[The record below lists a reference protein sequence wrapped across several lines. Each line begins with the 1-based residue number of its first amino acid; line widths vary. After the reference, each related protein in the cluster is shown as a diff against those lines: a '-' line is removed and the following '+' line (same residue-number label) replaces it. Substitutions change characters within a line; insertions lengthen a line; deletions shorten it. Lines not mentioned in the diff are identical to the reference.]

1 MQALKKNLVSII
13 FGIIAILAV
22 VAVFWPIGGWY
33 DDLQKQLDRR
43 AAVGA
48 QLSSM
53 ANGSRQMPILSPDQ
67 TTPDQLTVF
76 PTQEVINA
84 GVAATSQVA
93 TQATAMVDTAVKAN
107 RHGDLLFPNSL
118 PKPDD
123 STRFSF
129 AQKYQDATTDYA
141 RWQPILNSGAR
152 PSPEEISSSLQAL
165 QDQINKE
172 KLTYLPG
179 PPDANGNKPVNPASE
194 QDVKDDYDAKAPDVK
209 PRMEL
214 GAATKY
220 CVYLEPRSGAL
231 SFDQTIGVKEAP
243 DADKIFNA
251 QLGIWIIDDVAHAIA
266 RCNQLYS
273 DPETPGGQPKADI
286 LHGAIKRIDLIGNPQ
301 AVSGSSTDATG
312 GNGTAIPKVTT
323 ISASGRVCN
332 ALYDVVEFKVDLTVD
347 AAKVPQIVREFEV
360 GQFITVNNVQ
370 IIEVV
375 DPALSA
381 SQGYRFGSKPVVRI
395 ELDCEELL
403 LRQWTNDI
411 LPDTKKNGIAS
422 GLPTNAPEGTPEGMP
437 EGMPEGGV
445 GRPGMRGFPNGPP
458 MGPPGRDR

>member
-1 MQALKKNLVSII
+1 MQVLKKNLVSII
-13 FGIIAILAV
+13 FAVIAIVAV

-48 QLSSM
+48 QLTSLAS
-53 ANGSRQMPILSPDQ
+53 GSRQMPILSPDQ

-76 PTQEVINA
+76 PAQDVINA

-107 RHGDLLFPNSL
+107 RHGDLLFPNCL

-152 PSPEEISSSLQAL
+152 PTPDEISAALAAL
-165 QDQINKE
+165 QDEINKD
-172 KLTYLPG
+172 KLTYLNG
-179 PPDANGNKPVNPASE
+179 PSDANGNKPVNPASV
-194 QDVKDDYDAKAPDVK
+194 QDAKDEFDARAPEVK
-209 PRMEL
+209 PRMEQS
-214 GAATKY
+214 AATKY
-220 CVYLEPRSGAL
+220 SVYLEPRSGAL
-231 SFDQTIGVKEAP
+231 SFDQSINVKEAP
-243 DADKIFNA
+243 DADKIFDA
-251 QLGIWIIDDVAHAIA
+251 QLAIWIIDDVAHAIA

-273 DPETPGGQPKADI
+273 DPETPGGPPRTDV
-286 LHGAIKRIDLIGNPQ
+286 LHGPIKRIDLIGNPQ
-301 AVSGSSTDATG
+301 AVLGASTDAAG
-312 GNGTAIPKVTT
+312 GNGTATPKVTT
-323 ISASGRVCN
+323 VSASGRVCN
-332 ALYDVVEFKVDLTVD
+332 ALYDVVDFKVDLTVD
-347 AAKVPQIVREFEV
+347 AAKIPQIVREFEV

-381 SQGYRFGSKPVVRI
+381 SQGYRFGDKPVVRI

-411 LPDTKKNGIAS
+411 LPDDKKNGIGS
-422 GLPTNAPEGTPEGMP
+422 GIPTNAPEGMQGMP
-437 EGMPEGGV
+437 EGMPEGMMPPE
-445 GRPGMRGFPNGPP
+445 RMPHGPP
-458 MGPPGRDR
+458 MMPPSRER